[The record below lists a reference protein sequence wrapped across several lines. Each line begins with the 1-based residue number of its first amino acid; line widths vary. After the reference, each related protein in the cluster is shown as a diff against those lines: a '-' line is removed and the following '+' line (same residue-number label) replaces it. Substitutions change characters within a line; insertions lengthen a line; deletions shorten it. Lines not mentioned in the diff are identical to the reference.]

1 MKKQFERT
9 ELMIGQAA
17 MNKLETSTVAV
28 IGIGGVGSYVT
39 EGLVRSGV
47 GKLILVDSDVIE
59 ITNLNRQLHTN
70 QNNIGKLKA
79 EAMKERA
86 LTINPDVEIFSYDM
100 FLSEENM
107 DFLWEHQPDYIA
119 DAIDS
124 ISSKISLITAAKKKN
139 VPIISSMGT
148 GNKMEPSMF
157 QVADVYATQYCPLAR
172 VMRQEL
178 KKRGVDHLKVVYSE
192 EQNSF
197 HYRSPVASISFCPS
211 VAGLLIASEI
221 IKDLIGYPNMGAL

>member
-1 MKKQFERT
+1 
-9 ELMIGQAA
+9 
-17 MNKLETSTVAV
+17 
-28 IGIGGVGSYVT
+28 
-39 EGLVRSGV
+39 SGV

>member
-1 MKKQFERT
+1 MKGQFERT
-9 ELMIGQAA
+9 ELMIGQAG
-17 MNKLETSTVAV
+17 MSKLQNSTVAV
-28 IGIGGVGSYVT
+28 VGIGGVGSYVT
-39 EGLVRSGV
+39 EGLVRAGI
-47 GKLILVDSDVIE
+47 GKLVLVDKDVIE

-70 QNNIGKLKA
+70 RDNIGQLKV

-86 LTINPDVEIFSYDM
+86 LMINPELEIFSYDT

-107 DFLWEHQPDYIA
+107 NFLWDHKLDYIA

-124 ISSKISLITAAKKKN
+124 VSSKISLITAAQKKK
-139 VPIISSMGT
+139 VPVISSMGT

-157 QVADVYATQYCPLAR
+157 QVADIYATKYCPLAR
-172 VMRQEL
+172 VMRNEL

-221 IKDLIGYPNMGAL
+221 IKDLVGYSNLEAL